1 MSQSA
6 QPSDPS
12 NTDPTPGGG
21 GDPQGAPAAG
31 AAATPTPPS
40 GGEPNP
46 EIDKLSKALKASNA
60 EAAAYRVK
68 MKELMKVFGLDEK
81 GNPDP
86 EAVRSELDR
95 IKSENLN
102 LHTQMIAAQAATE
115 AGVDAELALS
125 YLQGKGKLSDF
136 DPKADGAKAKLAEL
150 FKAAAKDKPGLA
162 SGPAPAQP
170 KVGVPPSQAGGGDK
184 PTVNGWLKNAL
195 NRGRVTI

>member
-1 MSQSA
+1 MSQPVST
-6 QPSDPS
+6 DP
-12 NTDPTPGGG
+12 NGTDPTPGGG
-21 GDPQGAPAAG
+21 GDPQGASAAG

-40 GGEPNP
+40 GGDTNP
-46 EIDKLSKALKASNA
+46 ELERLAKALKASNA
-60 EAAAYRVK
+60 EAASYRVK

-86 EAVRSELDR
+86 DAVRSELDK

-102 LHTQMIAAQAATE
+102 LHTQMIASQAGAE

-125 YLQGKGKLSDF
+125 YLQGKGRLSDF

-162 SGPAPAQP
+162 AAGSAPARP
-170 KVGVPPSQAGGGDK
+170 VGVPPAQGGGGDK

-195 NRGRVTI
+195 SRGRVTI